1 MKSSDVFWALV
12 VGVGAYLLWEWWQG
26 NAAPAARQT
35 TPSAP
40 IPLTQ
45 TTPSAPIQVVVPVTY
60 PGPGGPGCIGPPWY
74 TQAGCAQINGVFATP
89 PSSCGA
95 PSGYGSCVLPTSA
108 PIFPSGG
115 GPSQVV
121 AVTTP
126 TLPVQSFNVFGGVPV
141 PTMYP
146 GGNPSGP
153 IMGGVVNLGSQS

>member
-1 MKSSDVFWALV
+1 MKASDVFWALV

-26 NAAPAARQT
+26 NAAPAASQT

-40 IPLTQ
+40 IPLVT
-45 TTPSAPIQVVVPVTY
+45 APIFPTGGGPSQVVPVAN
-60 PGPGGPGCIGPPWY
+60 PGSRLGPSPVW
-74 TQAGCAQINGVFATP
+74 NGSAWVPATP
-89 PSSCGA
+89 
-95 PSGYGSCVLPTSA
+95 TA

-115 GPSQVV
+115 GPSRVV